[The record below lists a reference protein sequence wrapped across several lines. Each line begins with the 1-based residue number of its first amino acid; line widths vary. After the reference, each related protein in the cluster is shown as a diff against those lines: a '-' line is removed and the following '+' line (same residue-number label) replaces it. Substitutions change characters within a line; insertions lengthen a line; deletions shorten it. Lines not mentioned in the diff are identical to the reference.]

1 VSAEPLV
8 RISGLTKTFRTP
20 GGRLVAV
27 DRVDLEIEEGR
38 TLALVGESG
47 SGKSTL
53 GRCLLRLVEPDQG
66 EVVVGGRR
74 LLELGRR
81 ELRRFRRNA
90 QMVFQD
96 PFGSLNPRM
105 RVRDILAE
113 PLLLHTD
120 LSRQARSAPVAEAL
134 RRVHLDPSYERR
146 FPSELSG
153 GEQQRVAIARAV
165 ITNPKLVVLDEPTSA
180 LDARVR
186 KGIYELLVELQAE
199 LGLTY
204 LLISHDLSSV
214 WGVSD
219 RVAVMYLGRIVE
231 FGPKESIF
239 IEPGHPYTVAL
250 MSAVP
255 RITPPEVE
263 RTKRLVL
270 EGEISA
276 AGGEGCTFF
285 SRCPLG
291 VQSCTEERPELMQ
304 VSGTH
309 RAACFRL
316 EDVPE
321 KLGGYRSFRPKPEEV
336 SK

>member
-1 VSAEPLV
+1 
-8 RISGLTKTFRTP
+8 
-20 GGRLVAV
+20 
-27 DRVDLEIEEGR
+27 
-38 TLALVGESG
+38 
-47 SGKSTL
+47 
-53 GRCLLRLVEPDQG
+53 
-66 EVVVGGRR
+66 
-74 LLELGRR
+74 
-81 ELRRFRRNA
+81 
-90 QMVFQD
+90 
-96 PFGSLNPRM
+96 
-105 RVRDILAE
+105 
-113 PLLLHTD
+113 
-120 LSRQARSAPVAEAL
+120 
-134 RRVHLDPSYERR
+134 
-146 FPSELSG
+146 
-153 GEQQRVAIARAV
+153 V